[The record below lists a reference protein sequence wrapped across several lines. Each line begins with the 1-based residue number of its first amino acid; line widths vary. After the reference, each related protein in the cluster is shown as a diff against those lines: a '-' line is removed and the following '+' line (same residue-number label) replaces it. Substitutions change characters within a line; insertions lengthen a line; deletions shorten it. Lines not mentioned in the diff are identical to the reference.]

1 MSCAALRIA
10 NFKNS
15 SAIHAHFVRS
25 PRFFLR
31 PVQAYRAYNERIKQ
45 KKKGKGKEGS

>member
-1 MSCAALRIA
+1 MSCTALRVA

-25 PRFFLR
+25 PRFFLG
-31 PVQAYRAYNERIKQ
+31 PVQAYRAYNKQINQ